1 MNKILS
7 LLLVAPAAFAQVP
20 VQTYQ
25 DHVVNQPRLAVNP
38 YPPSYWANKVVP
50 YNQLQVISV
59 PQQVHLPTQQQTAPL
74 PGQSEQQRQQMEQL
88 SR

>member
-7 LLLVAPAAFAQVP
+7 LLLIAPAAFAQVP

-38 YPPSYWANKVVP
+38 YPPSYWESKRVP
-50 YNQLQVISV
+50 YNQLQVISI
-59 PQQVHLPTQQQTAPL
+59 PQPVQLPTQQQVMPL
-74 PGQSEQQRQQMEQL
+74 PGQTEEQRRQMEQL